1 MSNHNMKTAIEAL
14 LIATDIPL
22 TLKRIIEIT
31 NLSEDAIRKYI
42 DELNQEYRISERSFE
57 IKEIAGGF
65 QIYTLPVFADWV
77 SALHE
82 HKSRLSKAALE
93 TLAIIA
99 YHQPITRPEIEKLRG
114 VDSTWIIYTLLQKG
128 LVKTSGRLPV
138 PGRPIKYATTKEFLR
153 YFGIKDLNDLP
164 REEDFGERVASS
176 IGEEIPHEPDALSPG
191 EKTSETNDETVEDEK
206 DKGFDEI
213 TDSISADDQN

>member
-1 MSNHNMKTAIEAL
+1 MDGSNMKCTIEAL
-14 LIATDIPL
+14 LIATDMPL
-22 TLKRIIEIT
+22 SLKKIMEIT
-31 NLSEDAIRKYI
+31 ELSGDEIRRYV

-82 HKSRLSKAALE
+82 RKSRLSKAALE

-114 VDSTWIIYTLLQKG
+114 VDSTCVLDTLLEKG
-128 LVKTSGRLPV
+128 LIKTSGRLPV

-153 YFGIKDLNDLP
+153 YFGIKDISDLP
-164 REEDFGERVASS
+164 REEDFGERATGS
-176 IGEEIPHEPDALSPG
+176 IIKEITREPDDESIKGKPEELNKETG
-191 EKTSETNDETVEDEK
+191 EDKKDEAI
-206 DKGFDEI
+206 DEI
-213 TDSISADDQN
+213 TDNIIADEQS